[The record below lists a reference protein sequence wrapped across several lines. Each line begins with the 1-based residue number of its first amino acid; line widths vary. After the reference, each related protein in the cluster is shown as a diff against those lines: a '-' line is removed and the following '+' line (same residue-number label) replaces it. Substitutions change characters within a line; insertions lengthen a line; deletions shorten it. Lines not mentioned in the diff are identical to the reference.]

1 MCANVRPTFY
11 MSRLMVTVT
20 AEACLTY
27 CMCRGL
33 DTWLKNRK
41 AINIWPFMSVNPISS
56 LTHIVM

>member
-27 CMCRGL
+27 VL